1 MSFSGI
7 ETVCAPDLGV
17 TLITWFTMGSRLV
30 FVWHAVCMCEEGS
43 VKLVEDW
50 ESWCESSERLT
61 RLRCV
66 QHALCECEEGSTR
79 LVEGRWLLLVSRQC
93 LKQFEGVH
101 PFAEYYARVVVDWQT
116 QWESREGS
124 ARLVGV
130 RHKLY
135 LLRRLSKVS
144 TDQQLFW
151 EYMEWLPDVCHL
163 LCNC

>member
-1 MSFSGI
+1 M
-7 ETVCAPDLGV
+7 
-17 TLITWFTMGSRLV
+17 
-30 FVWHAVCMCEEGS
+30 
-43 VKLVEDW
+43 
-50 ESWCESSERLT
+50 
-61 RLRCV
+61 
-66 QHALCECEEGSTR
+66 
-79 LVEGRWLLLVSRQC
+79 
-93 LKQFEGVH
+93 H

-151 EYMEWLPDVCHL
+151 EYME
-163 LCNC
+163 